1 VGNKGFNGGLFL
13 AAGPQAISVSEAEL
27 RRRIHLYLNRSL
39 IQNAVTDARNVG
51 SQGRPRFAVYPAG
64 WPDITASLPL
74 TGRAWGIEIKTETGE
89 LRDSQKDLL
98 PCLTAGGWLIS
109 VVRSVEE
116 VSHELKIQLSLLD
129 HRALDDYFVR
139 VRQLH
144 SEAAARA
151 VLRESVKRAR
161 KASAR

>member
-1 VGNKGFNGGLFL
+1 M
-13 AAGPQAISVSEAEL
+13 ATGPQPVSLSETEL
-27 RRRIHLYLNRSL
+27 RRRIHNYLNRSL

-51 SQGRPRFAVYPAG
+51 SQGRPRFAIYPAG
-64 WPDITASLPL
+64 WPDISATIPL
-74 TGRAWGIEIKTETGE
+74 TGRAWGIEIKTETGS

-98 PCLTAGGWLIS
+98 PCLEASGWLIS

-129 HRALDDYFVR
+129 PRALDAYFVR

-144 SEAAARA
+144 SEAMARA
-151 VLRESVKRAR
+151 ALREQVKRAR
-161 KASAR
+161 KAPAR